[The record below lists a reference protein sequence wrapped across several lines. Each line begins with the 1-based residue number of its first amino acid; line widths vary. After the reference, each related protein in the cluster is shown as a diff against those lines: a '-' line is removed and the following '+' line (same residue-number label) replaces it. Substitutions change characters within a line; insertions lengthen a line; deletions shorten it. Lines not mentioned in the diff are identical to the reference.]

1 MGIDLGDD
9 RHNGHAAKFSHV
21 FTGLPYISH
30 VFTGLP
36 YILWYGSPI
45 KTWENIVPS
54 HVS

>member
-9 RHNGHAAKFSHV
+9 RHNGHAAKF
-21 FTGLPYISH
+21 SH